1 MKERRIVMASV
12 AVSSSTLKRIE
23 ELRTLLREHDYRY
36 YVLAQPT
43 ISDRE
48 YDRLMR
54 ELIALE
60 REHPEL
66 ATPDS
71 PTQRVGDEPTKE
83 FLTIS
88 HAVPMLS
95 LSNTYNEEE
104 VRDFDRRVRS
114 MLGKE
119 LYRYVCELKFDG
131 VAISL
136 NYEGGSFVRGATR
149 GDGFQ
154 GDEITQNLKTIRS
167 IPLRSI
173 ATKKGLEDFEVRGE
187 VYMKREDFRKMNEER
202 ELAGEKPFI
211 NPRNSA
217 AGTLK
222 LQDPKIVATRPLNF
236 IAYYLRWQEME
247 LSSHYENLKILRE
260 LGFPVCEHTRLSR
273 TVDNVVKYW
282 SEWEARRD
290 DLPYDIDGVVVK
302 VDSLAQQAKLGT
314 IAKSPR
320 WAIAFKFAARQ
331 ERTILKNIRLQVGR
345 IGTITPVADLEP
357 VFVGGTTV
365 SRATLHNE
373 DYVKELDIRPGDTV
387 VVEKGGDVIPKVSE
401 VIREK
406 RPRGSKPFKM
416 PNKCPECGSRISRPE
431 DEANYYCENS
441 ECPAQVRARI
451 GHFAHRG
458 AMDIEG
464 LGEALVDQ
472 LVSLGFIQSHA
483 DLYELHKKRD
493 RLVQLERWGEKSADN
508 LLAAIEESKKRP
520 FWRVVFAIGI
530 RHVGA
535 GVTQLIVNHVRSM
548 DKLMETSQ
556 DELQHIQGV
565 GPRIAESVRRFFE
578 DKHNLRLVERL
589 RRAGLQF
596 EDKQKRPAA
605 GSTLSGKTFVLTG
618 TLSSLTREEAKS
630 KIEELDGKVAS
641 SVSGNTDYVVVGEEA
656 GSKLAKA
663 KELGIQTLDENAFLK
678 LIKKA

>member
-1 MKERRIVMASV
+1 MAS
-12 AVSSSTLKRIE
+12 AAASSSTLKRIE
-23 ELRTLLREHDYRY
+23 ELRKLLLEHDYRY

-43 ISDRE
+43 ISDQQ

-54 ELIALE
+54 ELIGLE

-71 PTQRVGDEPTKE
+71 PTQRVGGEPTKE
-83 FLTIS
+83 FPTVT

-114 MLGKE
+114 ALGE
-119 LYRYVCELKFDG
+119 EPFRYVCELKFDG

-136 NYEGGSFVRGATR
+136 TYEGGLLARGATR

-167 IPLRSI
+167 IPLRLR
-173 ATKKGLEDFEVRGE
+173 TRKKGMEDLEVRGE
-187 VYMKREDFRKMNEER
+187 VYMKRDDFRRMNEER
-202 ELAGEKPFI
+202 ELAGEKTFI

-236 IAYYLRWQEME
+236 VAYFMRSGTTE
-247 LSSHYENLKILRE
+247 LSSHSENLRTLRE
-260 LGFPVCEHTRLSR
+260 LGFPVSEHARVST
-273 TVDNVVKYW
+273 TVDEVVRYW

-302 VDSLAQQAKLGT
+302 VDSLAQQARLGT

-331 ERTILKNIRLQVGR
+331 ARTVLKSIRLQVGR

-373 DYVKELDIRPGDTV
+373 DYIKELDIRPGDTV

-406 RPRGSKPFKM
+406 RPRGTKPFTM
-416 PNKCPECGSRISRPE
+416 PDKCPECGSKISRPE
-431 DEANYYCENS
+431 GEANYYCENS

-472 LVSLGFIQSHA
+472 LVSLGFIQSYA

-493 RLVQLERWGEKSADN
+493 RLVQLEHWGEKSADN

-548 DKLMETSQ
+548 DKLMEASQ
-556 DELQHIQGV
+556 EELQEIQGV

-578 DKHNLRLVERL
+578 DKHNRKLIERL
-589 RRAGLQF
+589 RKARLQF
-596 EDKQKRPAA
+596 E
-605 GSTLSGKTFVLTG
+605 
-618 TLSSLTREEAKS
+618 
-630 KIEELDGKVAS
+630 
-641 SVSGNTDYVVVGEEA
+641 
-656 GSKLAKA
+656 
-663 KELGIQTLDENAFLK
+663 
-678 LIKKA
+678 